1 MLYFLGGLGVTL
13 SLIVLFFNQGNKSI
27 NIYLGFFL
35 LAVNMSTITFFV
47 YVFATSK
54 YLIAL
59 LVSSPLIITIYL
71 VGPFAYFYVRSIL
84 TDNPKLSK
92 WDTLH
97 FAVFLIHL
105 IDILRFYFFS
115 WDIKLEAAY
124 FLINNIWN
132 GLNAVH
138 ASKILT
144 IEANFIIAILQLGV
158 YIILIWVLII
168 SKNLHFYI
176 GKVNPQQF
184 RLIKNWLFF
193 FAFIFSYLALIQV
206 VIGLFFIKYKDK
218 MILIEKYK
226 FLFTMLVLGLI
237 ILEIGLLLFP
247 KVLYG
252 VPLYKRANL
261 GSQPLIA
268 DEVQSEKNFKNTNAI
283 LSDEHLEWIVL
294 SLEDWTNSKKYLES
308 DVTMITL
315 AADVNIP
322 IHHLAY
328 YFNQLSE
335 YKFIEWR
342 NNLRIDYVVEL
353 IKNKQCQNK
362 TVDTLGKECG
372 FKSNSTFVQNFKL
385 RTGMLPSDLMK
396 KYQ

>member
-1 MLYFLGGLGVTL
+1 
-13 SLIVLFFNQGNKSI
+13 
-27 NIYLGFFL
+27 
-35 LAVNMSTITFFV
+35 
-47 YVFATSK
+47 
-54 YLIAL
+54 
-59 LVSSPLIITIYL
+59 
-71 VGPFAYFYVRSIL
+71 
-84 TDNPKLSK
+84 
-92 WDTLH
+92 
-97 FAVFLIHL
+97 VFLIHL

-268 DEVQSEKNFKNTNAI
+268 DEVQSEKSFKNTNAI
-283 LSDEHLEWIVL
+283 LSDEHLKWIVL

-315 AADVNIP
+315 SADVNIP